1 MNNFLSEV
9 IDRLLG
15 QVFSP
20 RPQISRRGSVVVLQ
34 SCWRTSLLTLGARK
48 RRVEL
53 DPVRRIVKIYDRR
66 WWVAVS
72 SQVIPFDRIKEVVF
86 ACLNTNSTSW
96 TAGAGESYVLGL
108 TVPPQRHTLFLFNLQ
123 GDGEFVNDGPWPD
136 WMYAEEIAAGALV
149 KNTRDDEARNVADV
163 LARMT
168 GCPLSND
175 FRD

>member
-1 MNNFLSEV
+1 
-9 IDRLLG
+9 
-15 QVFSP
+15 
-20 RPQISRRGSVVVLQ
+20 
-34 SCWRTSLLTLGARK
+34 
-48 RRVEL
+48 VEL
-53 DPVRRIVKIYDRR
+53 DPVRRLVKIYDRR

-86 ACLNTNSTSW
+86 ACLNANSTSW

-108 TVPPQRHTLFLFNLQ
+108 AVPPQRHTLILFDLQ
-123 GDGEFVNDGPWPD
+123 GDGAFVNDGPWPD

-163 LARMT
+163 LVRMT